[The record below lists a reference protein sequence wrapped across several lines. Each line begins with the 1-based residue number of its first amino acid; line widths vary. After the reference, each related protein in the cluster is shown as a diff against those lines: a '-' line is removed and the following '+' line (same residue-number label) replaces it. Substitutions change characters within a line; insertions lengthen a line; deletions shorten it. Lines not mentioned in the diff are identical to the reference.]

1 MFFSPHVLTSPTPCR
16 TCLENFPGVR
26 SEANMEETLSEM
38 KEQIAGAKKDARA
51 WIAGFKEHLDQR
63 TVHGPLGIEVIS
75 VSDEGVIL
83 ECDITDAVRQPM
95 GLLHGGVSVLI
106 AESAASLHAAWCAD
120 LTKVAPVGVDINGTH
135 LRSAT
140 EGRVRATTHT
150 LRQTRTFIFH
160 EVNIEH
166 VETGELL
173 CKVRISNFFKPIG

>member
-1 MFFSPHVLTSPTPCR
+1 MLFSPHGLTSWVVCR
-16 TCLENFPGVR
+16 RCLESSWSV
-26 SEANMEETLSEM
+26 SLETSKEETLSEM
-38 KEQIAGAKKDARA
+38 KEQIAGAKKDADA

-63 TVHGPLGIEVIS
+63 TVHGPLGIEVVS
-75 VSDEGVIL
+75 VSDEGVVL

-150 LRQTRTFIFH
+150 LRQTRTLALAF
-160 EVNIEH
+160 V
-166 VETGELL
+166 
-173 CKVRISNFFKPIG
+173 SS